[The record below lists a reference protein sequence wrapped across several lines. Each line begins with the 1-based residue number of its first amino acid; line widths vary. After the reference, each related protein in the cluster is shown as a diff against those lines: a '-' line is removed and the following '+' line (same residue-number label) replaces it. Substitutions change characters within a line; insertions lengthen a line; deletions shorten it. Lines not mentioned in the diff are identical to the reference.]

1 MTRALDDQAGRRL
14 SQEVSSA
21 TDMEE
26 TAEKTTTN
34 LNLQKVPTTTGGEE
48 AAVLGPEPDELPNG
62 GLRAWLQVLGGFLLF
77 FNSWAIVNS
86 FGVYQSYYSQ
96 NLLSSQSPSNISWI
110 GSIQGFL
117 LLAVGCIAG
126 PLFDAGYFRI
136 VVTTGAFLVV
146 VGFMM
151 TSLGTEYWHMLLGQG
166 FCMGLGAGCLVVPSL
181 ALLPQ
186 YFGPSKR
193 ALVIGI
199 AVTGSSLGGV
209 VYPLLFT
216 ALLSRIGFGWTNR
229 VLGFI
234 SLGTLGT
241 AVIVMRTRVKPRQVR
256 SLFDPASFHET
267 PYLLYCA
274 ALFCS
279 NFGFFVPV
287 FYLQQYALGH
297 GLEHSED
304 LARNLV
310 AVLNG
315 ASILGRLAPSL
326 VVPYIGPI
334 NTMIWVAGMAA
345 VVTFCWVAV
354 NDLAGNE
361 TRRNMPRPPL
371 RPRARQNEHPN
382 PAASAPQ
389 QPSPL
394 AAPLPT
400 NKQHDS
406 LMRDEDHDSSNLT
419 ETDRPSLPLYN
430 TTFHT
435 YRVSPLHIGN
445 EPLTTARLSRLSH
458 GLRDAL
464 VGDVVRG
471 VQVRLPAEDAS
482 DDQRYGSL
490 VLVTMMWVEVFD
502 GNNGLLLTLQYEA
515 AECHALLLPGEE
527 GVDPLSMASAQL
539 PLLLIRMPP
548 ALRLAV
554 IEFLESEFDCRISRL
569 ALRGSNLVEAWENWA
584 DQIGLQ
590 SSSPSAMLSK
600 DLVLTLGFRLP
611 AATEKSVI
619 GLKSID
625 VIVPASDLRQFVG
638 EGRKQVQR
646 TNQER
651 PFTAALKS
659 YLQAHIALD
668 MDHPAVLLTKVAC
681 GGFVISEGRLKL
693 FEPPVPDNEISEA
706 RSKETEAVDQLL
718 QKLCAQSRAN
728 RKTLDVHS

>member
-1 MTRALDDQAGRRL
+1 MARASDNEAVGRL

-21 TDMEE
+21 TDIEE
-26 TAEKTTTN
+26 TAEKTTIN

-48 AAVLGPEPDELPNG
+48 AVLGPQPDELPNG

-136 VVTTGAFLVV
+136 VITMGAFLVV

-166 FCMGLGAGCLVVPSL
+166 FCIGMGAGCLVVPSL

-287 FYLQQYALGH
+287 FYLQQYALSH
-297 GLEHSED
+297 GLEHSEG

-345 VVTFCWVAV
+345 LVTFCWVAV
-354 NDLAGNE
+354 NDLAGNVLFAILYGFS
-361 TRRNMPRPPL
+361 TGGIVSLPAVVLASVTKDLGFLGARMGTSNLINAVGSLCGPPL
-371 RPRARQNEHPN
+371 AGAILKSGQGSNWLGLQLF
-382 PAASAPQ
+382 AAF
-389 QPSPL
+389 
-394 AAPLPT
+394 T
-400 NKQHDS
+400 
-406 LMRDEDHDSSNLT
+406 LT
-419 ETDRPSLPLYN
+419 CT
-430 TTFHT
+430 
-435 YRVSPLHIGN
+435 
-445 EPLTTARLSRLSH
+445 
-458 GLRDAL
+458 
-464 VGDVVRG
+464 
-471 VQVRLPAEDAS
+471 
-482 DDQRYGSL
+482 
-490 VLVTMMWVEVFD
+490 
-502 GNNGLLLTLQYEA
+502 
-515 AECHALLLPGEE
+515 ALLFYAMRVARVGPR
-527 GVDPLSMASAQL
+527 
-539 PLLLIRMPP
+539 LL
-548 ALRLAV
+548 
-554 IEFLESEFDCRISRL
+554 
-569 ALRGSNLVEAWENWA
+569 
-584 DQIGLQ
+584 
-590 SSSPSAMLSK
+590 
-600 DLVLTLGFRLP
+600 
-611 AATEKSVI
+611 
-619 GLKSID
+619 
-625 VIVPASDLRQFVG
+625 
-638 EGRKQVQR
+638 RK
-646 TNQER
+646 
-651 PFTAALKS
+651 A
-659 YLQAHIALD
+659 
-668 MDHPAVLLTKVAC
+668 
-681 GGFVISEGRLKL
+681 
-693 FEPPVPDNEISEA
+693 
-706 RSKETEAVDQLL
+706 
-718 QKLCAQSRAN
+718 
-728 RKTLDVHS
+728 

>member
-1 MTRALDDQAGRRL
+1 
-14 SQEVSSA
+14 
-21 TDMEE
+21 
-26 TAEKTTTN
+26 
-34 LNLQKVPTTTGGEE
+34 
-48 AAVLGPEPDELPNG
+48 
-62 GLRAWLQVLGGFLLF
+62 
-77 FNSWAIVNS
+77 
-86 FGVYQSYYSQ
+86 
-96 NLLSSQSPSNISWI
+96 
-110 GSIQGFL
+110 
-117 LLAVGCIAG
+117 
-126 PLFDAGYFRI
+126 
-136 VVTTGAFLVV
+136 
-146 VGFMM
+146 
-151 TSLGTEYWHMLLGQG
+151 
-166 FCMGLGAGCLVVPSL
+166 
-181 ALLPQ
+181 
-186 YFGPSKR
+186 
-193 ALVIGI
+193 
-199 AVTGSSLGGV
+199 
-209 VYPLLFT
+209 
-216 ALLSRIGFGWTNR
+216 
-229 VLGFI
+229 
-234 SLGTLGT
+234 
-241 AVIVMRTRVKPRQVR
+241 
-256 SLFDPASFHET
+256 
-267 PYLLYCA
+267 
-274 ALFCS
+274 
-279 NFGFFVPV
+279 
-287 FYLQQYALGH
+287 
-297 GLEHSED
+297 
-304 LARNLV
+304 
-310 AVLNG
+310 
-315 ASILGRLAPSL
+315 
-326 VVPYIGPI
+326 
-334 NTMIWVAGMAA
+334 
-345 VVTFCWVAV
+345 
-354 NDLAGNE
+354 
-361 TRRNMPRPPL
+361 MPRPPL